1 MTEITTRLIETP
13 DSELKIVNAA
23 RVSFA
28 KESTAVDAADIKLMK
43 YLATHRHWTP
53 FSHCRET
60 FSFKCVND
68 SHLTELMRFFLFEL
82 TQEQTASMVFAQRGQ
97 KVYVRTSLFGWANVL
112 NQYVGSAAYRGFVEQ
127 FGNVY
132 AYLDEKYPR
141 ATGFLVDEAVTTFFD
156 QYGPEIGQ
164 GDELLT
170 PHFIDVTMCETVP
183 IFVARQRFKH
193 MIGVTYNEVSRRYV
207 DDTPEFY
214 YPEEW
219 RSRPEGSVKQGSG
232 GVHPNSESYNESY
245 AVEIGYHQYVYAK
258 MIKEGVAPEQ
268 ARMSLPQS
276 MLTNYYVTA
285 NVSAWNRFLDQRLD
299 SHAQKEIRDLALLA
313 QTELNK

>member
-1 MTEITTRLIETP
+1 MTGITTRLIETP

-97 KVYVRTSLFGWANVL
+97 KVYVRTSLFGWTNVL

-141 ATGFLVDEAVTTFFD
+141 ATGFLVDAAVTTFFD
-156 QYGPEIGQ
+156 QYGPEAGQ
-164 GDELLT
+164 SDELLT

-232 GVHPNSESYNESY
+232 GVHPSSNFFKQLYDEDMGSHKRLYENM
-245 AVEIGYHQYVYAK
+245 IGD
-258 MIKEGVAPEQ
+258 GFAPEQ
-268 ARMSLPQS
+268 VRMTVPQS
-276 MLTNYYVTA
+276 MLTSYYVTA
-285 NVSAWNRFLDQRLD
+285 NVAAWNRFIDQRKD
-299 SHAQKEIRDLALLA
+299 SHAQKEIQDLAILA

>member
-1 MTEITTRLIETP
+1 MTGITTRLIEAP

-28 KESTAVDAADIKLMK
+28 KESTEVDAADIKLMK

-82 TQEQTASMVFAQRGQ
+82 TQEQTASMVFAQHGQ
-97 KVYVRTSLFGWANVL
+97 KVYVRTSLFGWTNVL
-112 NQYVGSAAYRGFVEQ
+112 NQYVSSAAYRGFVEQ

-141 ATGFLVDEAVTTFFD
+141 ATGFLVDDSVTTFFN
-156 QYGPEIGQ
+156 QYGPETGQ
-164 GDELLT
+164 CDELLT

-193 MIGVTYNEVSRRYV
+193 MVGVTYNEVSRRYV

-214 YPEEW
+214 HPDEW
-219 RSRPEGSVKQGSG
+219 RSRPAGSVKQGSG
-232 GVHPNSESYNESY
+232 GLHPNSNFLNELY
-245 AVEIGYHQYVYAK
+245 DEDMCARKQLYEN
-258 MIKEGVAPEQ
+258 MIKDGVAPEQ
-268 ARMSLPQS
+268 VRMTVPQS
-276 MLTNYYVTA
+276 MLTSYYVTA
-285 NVSAWNRFLDQRLD
+285 NVAAWNRFLDQRLD